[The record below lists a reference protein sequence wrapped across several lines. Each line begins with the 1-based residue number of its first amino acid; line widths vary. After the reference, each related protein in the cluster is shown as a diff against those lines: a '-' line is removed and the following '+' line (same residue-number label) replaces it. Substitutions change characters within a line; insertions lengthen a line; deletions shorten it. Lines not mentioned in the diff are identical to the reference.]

1 MRLFID
7 KGLFVCIYVEIII
20 DMIRIGLVLV
30 KEDYI
35 VSYFIYMKV
44 FFIYMFLNN
53 IKI

>member
-1 MRLFID
+1 MGLFID

-30 KEDYI
+30 KDYI